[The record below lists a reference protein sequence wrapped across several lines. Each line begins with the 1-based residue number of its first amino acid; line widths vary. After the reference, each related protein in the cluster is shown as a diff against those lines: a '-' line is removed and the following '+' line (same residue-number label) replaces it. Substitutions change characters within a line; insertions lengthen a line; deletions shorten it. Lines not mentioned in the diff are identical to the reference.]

1 MLGSARDP
9 VIMKDGVDQG
19 RRAVRVAVEQRL
31 NRGGRRVEQRRHGR
45 RFAVNDLRWRAHRR
59 AVPDLMYLRRG
70 RRGWCRRHGRR
81 AYALIAEQLVGRGLI
96 AGTFAAVVEDVLVMI
111 TAVLVIVQ

>member
-31 NRGGRRVEQRRHGR
+31 NRGGRRVEQRRHG
-45 RFAVNDLRWRAHRR
+45 
-59 AVPDLMYLRRG
+59 
-70 RRGWCRRHGRR
+70 
-81 AYALIAEQLVGRGLI
+81 
-96 AGTFAAVVEDVLVMI
+96 
-111 TAVLVIVQ
+111 